1 MLEYTAV
8 TIVNIANTPQLAGL
22 RETFQLLDDPE
33 CNKLGRQTWVLIT
46 IVMTELFIC
55 IKFGKE
61 TMTKPLP
68 RHIALWWVLGAALL
82 IIYTFVKF
90 YLLKPEHVPK
100 PEKENIIMGSSGDT
114 PEEEDEV
121 EVEPGRG
128 VERPENF
135 THQTQPNRETKKEA

>member
-1 MLEYTAV
+1 
-8 TIVNIANTPQLAGL
+8 
-22 RETFQLLDDPE
+22 
-33 CNKLGRQTWVLIT
+33 
-46 IVMTELFIC
+46 MTELIIC

-100 PEKENIIMGSSGDT
+100 PEKENIIMGNSGST
-114 PEEEDEV
+114 PEEEEEEEQV
-121 EVEPGRG
+121 EAGRA
-128 VERPENF
+128 VRQENF
-135 THQTQPNRETKKEA
+135 THQTQPNREAKKEA

>member
-1 MLEYTAV
+1 LL
-8 TIVNIANTPQLAGL
+8 ILHQLSGL

-46 IVMTELFIC
+46 IIMTELIIC

-100 PEKENIIMGSSGDT
+100 PEKENIIMGSSGSS
-114 PEEEDEV
+114 PEDEDEDV
-121 EVEPGRG
+121 PLETGRG
-128 VERPENF
+128 AVLQENF

>member
-1 MLEYTAV
+1 
-8 TIVNIANTPQLAGL
+8 
-22 RETFQLLDDPE
+22 
-33 CNKLGRQTWVLIT
+33 
-46 IVMTELFIC
+46 MTELIIC

-100 PEKENIIMGSSGDT
+100 PEKENIIMGSSASS
-114 PEEEDEV
+114 PAEDETRRAV
-121 EVEPGRG
+121 RQ
-128 VERPENF
+128 ENF
-135 THQTQPNRETKKEA
+135 THQTQPNREAKKEA

>member
-1 MLEYTAV
+1 
-8 TIVNIANTPQLAGL
+8 
-22 RETFQLLDDPE
+22 
-33 CNKLGRQTWVLIT
+33 
-46 IVMTELFIC
+46 MTELIIC

-100 PEKENIIMGSSGDT
+100 PEKENIIMGSSASS
-114 PEEEDEV
+114 PEEEDE
-121 EVEPGRG
+121 EDQPETGRA
-128 VERPENF
+128 VRQENF
-135 THQTQPNRETKKEA
+135 THQTQPNREAKKEA

>member
-1 MLEYTAV
+1 MLT
-8 TIVNIANTPQLAGL
+8 VNQLSGL

-46 IVMTELFIC
+46 IVMTELIIC

-82 IIYTFVKF
+82 IIYTLVKF
-90 YLLKPEHVPK
+90 YLLKAEHVPK
-100 PEKENIIMGSSGDT
+100 PEKENIIMGSSAGS
-114 PEEEDEV
+114 PEEEEEEV
-121 EVEPGRG
+121 QLETDRAV
-128 VERPENF
+128 VQENF

>member
-1 MLEYTAV
+1 
-8 TIVNIANTPQLAGL
+8 
-22 RETFQLLDDPE
+22 
-33 CNKLGRQTWVLIT
+33 
-46 IVMTELFIC
+46 MTELIIC

-100 PEKENIIMGSSGDT
+100 PEKENIIMGRQEVAYPHFLQFYHSTFLFNRSVSGK
-114 PEEEDEV
+114 
-121 EVEPGRG
+121 GG
-128 VERPENF
+128 NCY
-135 THQTQPNRETKKEA
+135 

>member
-1 MLEYTAV
+1 ML
-8 TIVNIANTPQLAGL
+8 TIIIL
-22 RETFQLLDDPE
+22 
-33 CNKLGRQTWVLIT
+33 
-46 IVMTELFIC
+46 TELIIC

-90 YLLKPEHVPK
+90 YLLKPEHVPR
-100 PEKENIIMGSSGDT
+100 PEKENIIMGSAGST
-114 PEEEDEV
+114 PEDEEEEEEEV
-121 EVEPGRG
+121 ERVRETGRA
-128 VERPENF
+128 VRQENF